1 MLWFICMKVTDFA
14 FILFSG
20 YDNYPN
26 TKINLPS
33 VWLWLWWDYKVGLCF
48 YRNWASTL
56 NASAKQEMLDNSRSW
71 ILNLSVCVCED
82 VPDRQSTQG
91 WLNKFVNVTHP
102 MNPHSNTLD
111 NFKRTCWSDA
121 PRFPCFFVLMNYLP
135 QSLLMSETYPD
146 GAITHILNQQSL
158 VLCRLGHSVM
168 CCHVI
173 CEIKKKKN
181 PEIASFTPHARQ
193 SRLNVT
199 CVQSQ
204 RAARWR
210 VECDI

>member
-1 MLWFICMKVTDFA
+1 MLQQ
-14 FILFSG
+14 
-20 YDNYPN
+20 
-26 TKINLPS
+26 TKRCWTIPCS
-33 VWLWLWWDYKVGLCF
+33 RF
-48 YRNWASTL
+48 R
-56 NASAKQEMLDNSRSW
+56 NSRSW

-82 VPDRQSTQG
+82 VPDWQSTQG

-173 CEIKKKKN
+173 CEIKKKK
-181 PEIASFTPHARQ
+181 IQ
-193 SRLNVT
+193 KLRL
-199 CVQSQ
+199 SHHML
-204 RAARWR
+204 
-210 VECDI
+210 DSHG

>member
-1 MLWFICMKVTDFA
+1 MLQQ
-14 FILFSG
+14 
-20 YDNYPN
+20 
-26 TKINLPS
+26 TKRCWTIPCS
-33 VWLWLWWDYKVGLCF
+33 RF
-48 YRNWASTL
+48 R
-56 NASAKQEMLDNSRSW
+56 NSRSW

-121 PRFPCFFVLMNYLP
+121 PRFPCFFFPDELSTTVTLDVWDISWWCHYSYP
-135 QSLLMSETYPD
+135 QS
-146 GAITHILNQQSL
+146 AL
-158 VLCRLGHSVM
+158 VISVM
-168 CCHVI
+168 QVGSQCDVLSRNMR
-173 CEIKKKKN
+173 EKN
-181 PEIASFTPHARQ
+181 PDIASFTPHARQ

-199 CVQSQ
+199 RVQSQ